1 MITDGATP
9 TDAVC
14 WAEGVPEPVA
24 GWPEEAG
31 ADAPP
36 PMKKTR
42 AMTTTA
48 MTPITAAM
56 TTHGLSK
63 GSFLLLMMLSLVQ
76 MIEDM

>member
-1 MITDGATP
+1 
-9 TDAVC
+9 
-14 WAEGVPEPVA
+14 
-24 GWPEEAG
+24 
-31 ADAPP
+31 
-36 PMKKTR
+36 MKKTR